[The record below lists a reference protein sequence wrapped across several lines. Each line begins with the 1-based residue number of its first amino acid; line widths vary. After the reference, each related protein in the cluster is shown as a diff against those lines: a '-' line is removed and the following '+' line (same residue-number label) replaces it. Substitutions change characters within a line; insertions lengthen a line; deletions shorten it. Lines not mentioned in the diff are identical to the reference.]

1 MSSEPTA
8 MFPVTDPGRHAKG
21 RLKMRTLALDISRI
35 WEASATTSTTLCRD
49 HGMEVDTEP
58 IEMEIGSALAAIRT
72 LDLEVIQ
79 RSQGHD
85 NRAEGWRRYEATRNA
100 DVQGRAVRGLTLL
113 RNADTHAAG
122 VVEVSPEEVFGG
134 TAGYRVFPFW
144 KLYDELP
151 EAVRASS
158 GNEEAYREAV
168 GGRLVIE
175 TLLDA
180 FAFLN
185 RCDPTL
191 ASRDPKTGELEFF
204 PLKPYPGPVGYERR
218 HPDQPGRAEI
228 HLEVRRRAEAKS
240 PAGIRRTIQYSF
252 PSGDS
257 TVYCGYTDNGSRGQ
271 WAFTESAVQVARD
284 VRNGFPYIVA
294 TADGAHR
301 RVSAGPDGRLFAGST
316 GLDALAFPAS
326 SVDPAPEV
334 WEGWWKWASED
345 AFHYR
350 DQRHLG

>member
-8 MFPVTDPGRHAKG
+8 MFPVADPGRHAKG
-21 RLKMRTLALDISRI
+21 RLKMRTLALGISRI

-49 HGMEVDTEP
+49 HGMEVDTER
-58 IEMEIGSALAAIRT
+58 IEMEIGPALVTIRT

-79 RSQGHD
+79 RSQGPD
-85 NRAEGWRRYEATRNA
+85 KNSEGWRRYETARNA
-100 DVQGRAVRGLTLL
+100 DDQGRAVQGLTLL
-113 RNADTHAAG
+113 RNADTHAAA
-122 VVEVSPEEVFGG
+122 VVDVSPDQVFGG
-134 TAGYRVFPFW
+134 TTGFRVFPVW

-151 EAVRASS
+151 EAVRGSH
-158 GNEEAYREAV
+158 GNKRAYQEAV

-191 ASRDPKTGELEFF
+191 ASRDLKTGELEFF
-204 PLKPYPGPVGYERR
+204 PLKHYASPVGYERR
-218 HPDQPGRAEI
+218 HPDQPRHAEI
-228 HLEVRRRAEAKS
+228 HLEVRQRAEAKS

-252 PSGDS
+252 PAGDS
-257 TVYCGYTDNGSRGQ
+257 TVYCGYTDTGSHSQ
-271 WAFTESAVQVARD
+271 TAFTESAVQVARD

-301 RVSAGPDGRLFAGST
+301 RVSVEADGRLFAGSV
-316 GLDALAFPAS
+316 GLDALEFPAS
-326 SVDPAPEV
+326 PVHPAPEV

-350 DQRHLG
+350 DQRHLS